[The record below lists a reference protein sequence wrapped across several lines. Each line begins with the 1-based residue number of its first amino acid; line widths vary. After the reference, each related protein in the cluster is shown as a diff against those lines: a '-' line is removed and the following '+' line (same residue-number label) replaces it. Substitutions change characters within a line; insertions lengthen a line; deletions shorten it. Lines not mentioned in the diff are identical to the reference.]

1 MVPMGRRRRVV
12 WAVAVTVLSLL
23 AAGGVITWA
32 MGRPLPQGVEGP
44 EAEALADTMVR
55 AVNKEGWGRT
65 GAIRFEF
72 ALTGTRYLWDRRR
85 NVAQVQWGTRDVR
98 LALDDATRGVA
109 RQDGAIVEGH
119 AARALLWEAWSRWCN
134 DSFWLVAPLKVRDP
148 GTTRSLVTIDGR
160 EGLLVQYAAGGV
172 TPGDSY
178 VWFLGA
184 DGTPEAWRMWVSVL
198 PIGGL
203 RVGWGGWTTLSTG
216 ARAAL
221 SHTAGPFDV
230 AFRGV
235 EGAASLDEL
244 VPGEDPFAD
253 VPLPS
258 LAPPVM
264 IAEPPAAAGGPPAP
278 PATVGAPGARSTGP
292 EEGADAPSE
301 VVAPKSAP
309 PR

>member
-1 MVPMGRRRRVV
+1 MTPMRRRRRIV
-12 WAVAVTVLSLL
+12 WAVAVVVLSLL
-23 AAGGVITWA
+23 ATGGFITWA
-32 MGRPLPQGVEGP
+32 IDRPLPRGVEGP

-55 AVNKEGWGRT
+55 AVNKEGWGRM

-85 NVAQVQWGTRDVR
+85 NVAQVQWGSNDVR
-98 LALDDATRGVA
+98 LSLDDASRGVA
-109 RQDGAIVEGH
+109 RVDGVVVEGE
-119 AARALLWEAWSRWCN
+119 AARTLMAEAWSRWCN

-148 GTTRSLVTIDGR
+148 GTTRSLVTVDGR

-198 PIGGL
+198 PIGGV
-203 RVGWGGWTTLSTG
+203 RVGWGGWTTLPTG

-278 PATVGAPGARSTGP
+278 PAVDGASIVLGTVPPEAVVEPPATG
-292 EEGADAPSE
+292 
-301 VVAPKSAP
+301 APKSAAQE
-309 PR
+309 